1 MDANMSQKNAPQSP
15 PRSRASSTSSL
26 TSPKN
31 RRTPKLSID
40 LSDLPPLIT
49 PSPPSNTLLITNL
62 QEPSIFHPSNLV
74 TIRELINSY
83 APVHT
88 WAPLRSFRR
97 IVVSFFDVAAA
108 ITIKQKLDGEIIMGD
123 RIRVYFGTHTPLNP
137 ADQHLPLPKS
147 DKLFF
152 ISPPPSPPHGWEVRE
167 EDPPNKEV
175 HAEDLAA
182 ALAKLH
188 AKHDIPAS
196 PTDTDLDGRSPTSPS
211 VRRARSG
218 SATIVYHPE
227 DHGDSPHLPAIAVE
241 DTTASPAEM
250 TPVHEE
256 DIDQPKFVHTQR
268 PPVEL
273 MQGA

>member
-1 MDANMSQKNAPQSP
+1 MAAQLSP
-15 PRSRASSTSSL
+15 PRSRAGSTGSFSSSRGRRSPNLSL
-26 TSPKN
+26 
-31 RRTPKLSID
+31 D

-62 QEPSIFHPSNLV
+62 QDASIFHPANLV
-74 TIRELINSY
+74 TLRDLINSY

-97 IVVSFFDVAAA
+97 IVVSFFDIAAA
-108 ITIKQKLDGEIIMGD
+108 VTIKQKLDGETVMGD
-123 RIRVYFGTHTPLNP
+123 RVRVYFGTHTPLNP
-137 ADQHLPLPKS
+137 TDQHLPLPKS

-152 ISPPPSPPHGWEVRE
+152 ISPPPSPPHGWEVRNE
-167 EDPPNKEV
+167 EPPNKEV

-188 AKHDIPAS
+188 ARPDALPQS
-196 PTDTDLDGRSPTSPS
+196 PVDSEMDGKSPISPIDVS
-211 VRRARSG
+211 KRQRSG

-227 DHGDSPHLPAIAVE
+227 DHGDSPDLPAIAVE
-241 DTTASPAEM
+241 DTTASPGEM
-250 TPVHEE
+250 TPME
-256 DIDQPKFVHTQR
+256 DVQRPILAHTSR

-273 MQGA
+273 MHSAA